1 MLCLENCL
9 HHQHLFCFKPCLHMR
24 MVTGSQLRLNHGFSC
39 GRCESWNW
47 WAIVCQW
54 ISGFIMCTN
63 AMMVVVGSATYLSV
77 NRPESRSSVVR
88 NTNLHIHLLTF

>member
-1 MLCLENCL
+1 
-9 HHQHLFCFKPCLHMR
+9 MR

>member
-1 MLCLENCL
+1 MLAHANGHGESTEAEPR
-9 HHQHLFCFKPCLHMR
+9 LFVR
-24 MVTGSQLRLNHGFSC
+24 
-39 GRCESWNW
+39 RCESWNW

-88 NTNLHIHLLTF
+88 NTNPRIHLLTF

>member
-1 MLCLENCL
+1 MLAHADGHGESTEAETR
-9 HHQHLFCFKPCLHMR
+9 LFVR
-24 MVTGSQLRLNHGFSC
+24 
-39 GRCESWNW
+39 RCESWNW

-88 NTNLHIHLLTF
+88 

>member
-1 MLCLENCL
+1 
-9 HHQHLFCFKPCLHMR
+9 
-24 MVTGSQLRLNHGFSC
+24 MVTGSQLRLSQGFPC